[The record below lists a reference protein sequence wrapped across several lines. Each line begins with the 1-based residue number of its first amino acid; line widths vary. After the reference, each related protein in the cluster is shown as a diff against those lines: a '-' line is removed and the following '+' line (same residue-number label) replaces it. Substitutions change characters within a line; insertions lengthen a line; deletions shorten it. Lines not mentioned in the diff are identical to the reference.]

1 MENHFRTFLE
11 LHFANQKE
19 LEKGDISPLES
30 DRERDRYEIPTKK
43 ETSVR

>member
-19 LEKGDISPLES
+19 LEKGDISSPLES
-30 DRERDRYEIPTKK
+30 DRDKYEIHKK
-43 ETSVR
+43 KKKV